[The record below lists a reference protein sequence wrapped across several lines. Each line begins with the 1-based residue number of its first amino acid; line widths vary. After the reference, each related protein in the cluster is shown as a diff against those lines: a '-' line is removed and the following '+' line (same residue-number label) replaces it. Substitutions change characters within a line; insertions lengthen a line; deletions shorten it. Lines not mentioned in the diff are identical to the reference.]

1 VGLYDRYLAFRLR
14 REAGSRPGHVAL
26 VITER
31 DLLEQGAYETL
42 ERFLGWAFDYGA
54 DRVSVY
60 ASVLDESVVPTIV
73 RELDT
78 LEAPRELAV
87 RGPDDTERADAPIRF
102 SIGLGGRH
110 EFAGAVRTL
119 AAAVDAGELDP
130 EEIDEADI
138 EEHLVFPVE
147 PDLVIKTGAERLS
160 DFMIWQSVYAEL
172 YFTDVNWRDFRRRDY
187 LRALLDYADRQRRF
201 GR

>member
-110 EFAGAVRTL
+110 
-119 AAAVDAGELDP
+119 
-130 EEIDEADI
+130 
-138 EEHLVFPVE
+138 
-147 PDLVIKTGAERLS
+147 
-160 DFMIWQSVYAEL
+160 
-172 YFTDVNWRDFRRRDY
+172 
-187 LRALLDYADRQRRF
+187 
-201 GR
+201 